1 MGLCFRE
8 KRVGGKA
15 MSTKK
20 EAAGRQKI
28 LVVDD
33 EPDVA
38 YSFQRVLA
46 EEPVEVVGVTSGAE
60 GLKRLKKE
68 GYDLVLLDVRIGL
81 EHGMEIF
88 RQLRKEHPRQLV
100 IVMTAHGTAQT
111 AIEAMKLGAFDYIL
125 KPLEV
130 PELISILRRAL
141 QTAASMRELV
151 PGEGK
156 QALEEKAP
164 GLIGTSPAMQKIYK
178 LVGQVARAEAS
189 VLLLGESGTGKEL
202 VARAIYANS
211 TRAARPYVAIN
222 CAAIPDTLL
231 ESELFGHE
239 RGAFT
244 GALTQRVGKFE
255 RADGGT
261 IFLDEIGDMPL
272 VLQAKL
278 LRVLQDGEFQRLGGD
293 QTLRTQVRVVAATN
307 QNLLAMVKEKT
318 FREDLYYRIHVVQIQ
333 LPPLRERAEDVL
345 PLAEHFLKKA
355 GKGRGLK
362 FSAASKKALQGW
374 SWPGNVREL
383 ENAVTRAV
391 VCAAAESIEPGDL
404 PPEIL
409 RTGAGGQEKGE
420 TGWWSLVSE
429 RAGEGGDKLAAG
441 EKMLV
446 EQALEKARGK
456 VKQAAEILGVTRAAL
471 RTRVE
476 RYGLRSHE

>member
-1 MGLCFRE
+1 MEGW
-8 KRVGGKA
+8 
-15 MSTKK
+15 MSPKK
-20 EAAGRQKI
+20 SSSAAQRI
-28 LVVDD
+28 LIVDD
-33 EPDVA
+33 EADVV

-46 EEPVEVVGVTSGAE
+46 DEPVEVVGVTSGLE

-68 GYDLVLLDVRIGL
+68 AYDLVLLDVRIGA
-81 EHGMEIF
+81 EHGIEIF
-88 RQLRKEHPRQLV
+88 RQIRKENPRQLV

-125 KPLEV
+125 KPFDV
-130 PELISILRRAL
+130 PELLSILRRAL

-151 PGEGK
+151 PTEGK
-156 QALEEKAP
+156 HAPDEKAP

-178 LVGQVARAEAS
+178 LVGQVARSEAS

-211 TRAARPYVAIN
+211 PLAARPYVAIN

-244 GALTQRVGKFE
+244 GALTQRIGKFE

-272 VLQAKL
+272 ALQAKL
-278 LRVLQDGEFQRLGGD
+278 LRVLQNGEFQRLGGD
-293 QTLRTQVRVVAATN
+293 QTLRTKVRVIAATN
-307 QNLLAMVKEKT
+307 KDLMAMVKEKT

-333 LPPLRERAEDVL
+333 LPPLRERLEDVF
-345 PLAEHFLKKA
+345 PLAEHFLNRV
-355 GKGRGLK
+355 GKDRGLK
-362 FSAASKKALQGW
+362 FSTASKKALQSW
-374 SWPGNVREL
+374 RWPGNVREL
-383 ENAVTRAV
+383 ENAITRAV

-404 PPEIL
+404 PPEVVGVASE
-409 RTGAGGQEKGE
+409 RQVGGE
-420 TGWWSLVSE
+420 TGWWSMVSQV
-429 RAGEGGDKLAAG
+429 AGEGGDLLAAG
-441 EKMLV
+441 EKILV
-446 EQALEKARGK
+446 EKALREADGN
-456 VKQAAEILGVTRAAL
+456 VKRAAEVLGVTRAAL

-476 RYGLRSHE
+476 RYKLHCNTLQ

>member
-1 MGLCFRE
+1 
-8 KRVGGKA
+8 
-15 MSTKK
+15 MSPKK
-20 EAAGRQKI
+20 SSPAAQRI
-28 LVVDD
+28 LIVDD
-33 EPDVA
+33 EADVA

-46 EEPVEVVGVTSGAE
+46 EEPVEVVGVTSGLE

-68 GYDLVLLDVRIGL
+68 AYDLVLLDVRIGA
-81 EHGMEIF
+81 EHGIEIF
-88 RQLRKEHPRQLV
+88 RQIRKENPRQLV

-125 KPLEV
+125 KPFDV
-130 PELISILRRAL
+130 PELLSILRRAL

-151 PGEGK
+151 PTEGK
-156 QALEEKAP
+156 HAPDEKAP

-178 LVGQVARAEAS
+178 LVGQVARSEAS

-211 TRAARPYVAIN
+211 PLAARPYVAIN

-244 GALTQRVGKFE
+244 GALTQRIGKFE

-272 VLQAKL
+272 ALQAKL
-278 LRVLQDGEFQRLGGD
+278 LRVLQNGEFQRLGGD
-293 QTLRTQVRVVAATN
+293 QTLRTKVRVIAATN
-307 QNLLAMVKEKT
+307 KDLMAMVKEKT

-333 LPPLRERAEDVL
+333 LPPLRERLEDVF
-345 PLAEHFLKKA
+345 PLAEHFLKRA
-355 GKGRGLK
+355 GKDRGLT
-362 FSAASKKALQGW
+362 FSTASKKALQSW
-374 SWPGNVREL
+374 RWPGNVREL

-391 VCAAAESIEPGDL
+391 VCAAADSIEPGDL
-404 PPEIL
+404 PPEVV
-409 RTGAGGQEKGE
+409 GAVSAREVGGE
-420 TGWWSLVSE
+420 TGWWSTVSQV
-429 RAGEGGDKLAAG
+429 AGEGGDLLAAG
-441 EKMLV
+441 EKILV
-446 EQALEKARGK
+446 EKALREADGN
-456 VKQAAEILGVTRAAL
+456 VKRASEILGVTRAAL

-476 RYGLRSHE
+476 RYGLKGEE

>member
-1 MGLCFRE
+1 
-8 KRVGGKA
+8 V
-15 MSTKK
+15 SPKK
-20 EAAGRQKI
+20 GSLAAQRI

-33 EPDVA
+33 EADVA

-46 EEPVEVVGVTSGAE
+46 EEPVEVVGVTSGSE
-60 GLKRLKKE
+60 GLKRLRKE
-68 GYDLVLLDVRIGL
+68 SFDLVLLDVRIGG
-81 EHGMEIF
+81 EHGIEIF
-88 RQLRKEHPRQLV
+88 RQLRKEHSRQLV

-125 KPLEV
+125 KPFDV
-130 PELISILRRAL
+130 PELLSILRRGL

-151 PGEGK
+151 PAEGK
-156 QALEEKAP
+156 PSQEEKAP

-178 LVGQVARAEAS
+178 LVGQVARSEAS

-211 TRAARPYVAIN
+211 LRAARPYVAIN

-244 GALTQRVGKFE
+244 GALTQRIGKFE

-272 VLQAKL
+272 NLQAKL

-293 QTLRTQVRVVAATN
+293 QTLRTQVRVIAATN
-307 QNLLAMVKEKT
+307 RDLLGMVKEKT

-333 LPPLRERAEDVL
+333 LPPLRERSEDVL
-345 PLAEHFLKKA
+345 PLAEYFLKRV
-355 GKGRGLK
+355 GKERGLK
-362 FSAASKKALQGW
+362 FSSASRKALQGW

-383 ENAVTRAV
+383 ENAITRAV

-409 RTGAGGQEKGE
+409 GQGIEGIATGDWWKKVEEVAGK
-420 TGWWSLVSE
+420 
-429 RAGEGGDKLAAG
+429 GGDLLAAG
-441 EKMLV
+441 EKLLV
-446 EQALEKARGK
+446 ERAMNEAGGN
-456 VKQAAEILGVTRAAL
+456 VKRAAEMLGVTRAAL

-476 RYGLRSHE
+476 RYGLKARE

>member
-1 MGLCFRE
+1 MQR
-8 KRVGGKA
+8 
-15 MSTKK
+15 
-20 EAAGRQKI
+20 I

-33 EPDVA
+33 EADVA

-68 GYDLVLLDVRIGL
+68 PYDLVLLDVRIGT
-81 EHGMEIF
+81 EHGIEIF
-88 RQLRKEHPRQLV
+88 RQIRKEHPKQLV

-125 KPLEV
+125 KPFDV
-130 PELISILRRAL
+130 PELLSILRRAL

-151 PGEGK
+151 PADGK
-156 QALEEKAP
+156 SSGEEKSP
-164 GLIGTSPAMQKIYK
+164 GLIGASPAMQKIYK
-178 LVGQVARAEAS
+178 LVGQVARSDAA
-189 VLLLGESGTGKEL
+189 VLLIGESGTGKEL

-211 TRAARPYVAIN
+211 SRAARPYVAIN
-222 CAAIPDTLL
+222 CAAIPDALL

-244 GALTQRVGKFE
+244 GALGQRIGKFE

-272 VLQAKL
+272 ALQAKL
-278 LRVLQDGEFQRLGGD
+278 LRVLQNGEFQRVGGD
-293 QTLRTQVRVVAATN
+293 QTLRTQVRVIAATN
-307 QNLLAMVKEKT
+307 RDLAIMVKEKS
-318 FREDLYYRIHVVQIQ
+318 FREDLFYRINVVQIQ
-333 LPPLRERAEDVL
+333 LPPLRDRPEDVL
-345 PLAEHFLKKA
+345 PLAEYFLKRAEKE
-355 GKGRGLK
+355 RGLK

-383 ENAVTRAV
+383 ENVVSRAV

-409 RTGAGGQEKGE
+409 GQVIGGVTRGDWWKKVEEVAGK
-420 TGWWSLVSE
+420 
-429 RAGEGGDKLAAG
+429 GGDLLAAG
-441 EKMLV
+441 EKLLV
-446 EQALEKARGK
+446 ERALNEAGGN
-456 VKQAAEILGVTRAAL
+456 VKRASEILGVTRAAL
-471 RTRVE
+471 RTRVD
-476 RYGLRSHE
+476 RYGLKGEE